1 LIVNDRS
8 APPNPPN
15 CTLDDAIEL
24 LQGELERLQLALETC
39 RRLDHPR
46 RNELVRWH
54 VRTIDRRQ
62 DALEQLHAMVIAER
76 QSDAPIH

>member
-15 CTLDDAIEL
+15 RTLDDAIEL
-24 LQGELERLQLALETC
+24 LQGELERLKLALETC

-46 RNELVRWH
+46 RKELVRWH

-76 QSDAPIH
+76 QSDALVH

>member
-1 LIVNDRS
+1 MTVNDRS
-8 APPNPPN
+8 APLNSSN

-24 LQGELERLQLALETC
+24 LQGEIERLKLALETC
-39 RRLDHPR
+39 RWLDHPR
-46 RNELVRWH
+46 RSELVRWH

-76 QSDAPIH
+76 KSDAPIH